1 MQTSEAL
8 GAVILT
14 KVRTQIIGRSGARS
28 GVTRFCDLGS
38 GFRRNDGPESGQQAG
53 QDGDSCEYAPD
64 ATHGPIMLDA
74 LMTPEVFL
82 SLATLTFLEIVLGID
97 NVIFVALMAGR
108 LPEAQRPKAR
118 ALGLGLALI
127 FRVIMLF
134 GLVWIAHLE
143 EPVFSIAGFDVS
155 WRDVILMGGGLFLIV
170 KATLEIHH
178 SVEGDNAHHEN
189 PVVAA
194 FGAVVFQIV
203 LIDIVFSLDSVIT
216 AVGMTDHLP
225 VMITAVAIAMA
236 IMLLA
241 SGTVSRFIERHPTTK
256 MLALSFLLLIGVALV
271 ADALHFHIPRGY
283 LYFAIAFSLFVETMN
298 ILAKKARG
306 KKAP

>member
-1 MQTSEAL
+1 
-8 GAVILT
+8 
-14 KVRTQIIGRSGARS
+14 
-28 GVTRFCDLGS
+28 
-38 GFRRNDGPESGQQAG
+38 
-53 QDGDSCEYAPD
+53 
-64 ATHGPIMLDA
+64 MLDA
-74 LMTPEVFL
+74 LLTPEVFL

-178 SVEGDNAHHEN
+178 SVEGDNTHHEN

-298 ILAKKARG
+298 ILAKKARRKG
-306 KKAP
+306 T

>member
-1 MQTSEAL
+1 MAAAIATMRR
-8 GAVILT
+8 VPFT
-14 KVRTQIIGRSGARS
+14 
-28 GVTRFCDLGS
+28 GS
-38 GFRRNDGPESGQQAG
+38 
-53 QDGDSCEYAPD
+53 
-64 ATHGPIMLDA
+64 IMLDA
-74 LMTPEVFL
+74 LLTPEVFL

-108 LPEAQRPKAR
+108 LPESQRGKAR

-127 FRVIMLF
+127 FRVLMLF
-134 GLVWIAHLE
+134 GLVWLAHLE
-143 EPVFSIAGFDVS
+143 EPVFSLADYDVS
-155 WRDVILMGGGLFLIV
+155 WRDIILMAGGLFLIG

-178 SVEGDNAHHEN
+178 SVEGEASEHEN
-189 PVVAA
+189 TAAAA
-194 FGAVVFQIV
+194 FGMVVVQIV

-225 VMITAVAIAMA
+225 VMIAAVTIAMA

-256 MLALSFLLLIGVALV
+256 MLALSFLLLIGIALV

-283 LYFAIAFSLFVETMN
+283 LYFAIAFSLFVETLN
-298 ILAKKARG
+298 IVARKARRSVG
-306 KKAP
+306 G

>member
-1 MQTSEAL
+1 
-8 GAVILT
+8 
-14 KVRTQIIGRSGARS
+14 
-28 GVTRFCDLGS
+28 
-38 GFRRNDGPESGQQAG
+38 
-53 QDGDSCEYAPD
+53 
-64 ATHGPIMLDA
+64 MLDA
-74 LMTPEVFL
+74 LLTPEVFL

-178 SVEGDNAHHEN
+178 SVEGDNTRHEN

-298 ILAKKARG
+298 ILAKKARRAR
-306 KKAP
+306 K

>member
-1 MQTSEAL
+1 MLEAL
-8 GAVILT
+8 L
-14 KVRTQIIGRSGARS
+14 
-28 GVTRFCDLGS
+28 
-38 GFRRNDGPESGQQAG
+38 
-53 QDGDSCEYAPD
+53 
-64 ATHGPIMLDA
+64 
-74 LMTPEVFL
+74 TPEVFL

-189 PVVAA
+189 PVAAA

-241 SGTVSRFIERHPTTK
+241 AGTVSRFIERHPTTK

-298 ILAKKARG
+298 ILAKKARRKG
-306 KKAP
+306 V

>member
-1 MQTSEAL
+1 
-8 GAVILT
+8 
-14 KVRTQIIGRSGARS
+14 
-28 GVTRFCDLGS
+28 
-38 GFRRNDGPESGQQAG
+38 
-53 QDGDSCEYAPD
+53 
-64 ATHGPIMLDA
+64 MLDA
-74 LMTPEVFL
+74 LLTPEVFL

-178 SVEGDNAHHEN
+178 SVEGEDGHHEN
-189 PVVAA
+189 PVAAA

>member
-1 MQTSEAL
+1 
-8 GAVILT
+8 
-14 KVRTQIIGRSGARS
+14 
-28 GVTRFCDLGS
+28 
-38 GFRRNDGPESGQQAG
+38 
-53 QDGDSCEYAPD
+53 
-64 ATHGPIMLDA
+64 MLDA
-74 LMTPEVFL
+74 LLTPEVFL

-178 SVEGDNAHHEN
+178 SVEGDNTHHEN

-216 AVGMTDHLP
+216 AIGMTDLLP
-225 VMITAVAIAMA
+225 VMIGAVVLSTFVMAVADTPLANFIAD
-236 IMLLA
+236 
-241 SGTVSRFIERHPTTK
+241 HPTTK
-256 MLALSFLLLIGVALV
+256 MLALAFILLVGVALV
-271 ADALHFHIPRGY
+271 ADGLGFHIPRGY
-283 LYFAIAFSLFVETMN
+283 LYFAIAFSLAVELLN
-298 ILAKKARG
+298 IQARKQAPKAG
-306 KKAP
+306 GH

>member
-1 MQTSEAL
+1 
-8 GAVILT
+8 
-14 KVRTQIIGRSGARS
+14 
-28 GVTRFCDLGS
+28 
-38 GFRRNDGPESGQQAG
+38 
-53 QDGDSCEYAPD
+53 
-64 ATHGPIMLDA
+64 
-74 LMTPEVFL
+74 
-82 SLATLTFLEIVLGID
+82 
-97 NVIFVALMAGR
+97 MAGR

-178 SVEGDNAHHEN
+178 SVEGDNTHHEN

-298 ILAKKARG
+298 ILAKKARRKG
-306 KKAP
+306 V

>member
-1 MQTSEAL
+1 MLEAL
-8 GAVILT
+8 L
-14 KVRTQIIGRSGARS
+14 
-28 GVTRFCDLGS
+28 
-38 GFRRNDGPESGQQAG
+38 
-53 QDGDSCEYAPD
+53 
-64 ATHGPIMLDA
+64 
-74 LMTPEVFL
+74 TPEVFL

-178 SVEGDNAHHEN
+178 SVEGDNTRHEN

-306 KKAP
+306 ARK

>member
-1 MQTSEAL
+1 M
-8 GAVILT
+8 
-14 KVRTQIIGRSGARS
+14 
-28 GVTRFCDLGS
+28 
-38 GFRRNDGPESGQQAG
+38 
-53 QDGDSCEYAPD
+53 
-64 ATHGPIMLDA
+64 
-74 LMTPEVFL
+74 
-82 SLATLTFLEIVLGID
+82 
-97 NVIFVALMAGR
+97 GR

-178 SVEGDNAHHEN
+178 SVEGDNTHHEN

-298 ILAKKARG
+298 ILAKKARRKG
-306 KKAP
+306 T

>member
-1 MQTSEAL
+1 MLEAL
-8 GAVILT
+8 L
-14 KVRTQIIGRSGARS
+14 
-28 GVTRFCDLGS
+28 
-38 GFRRNDGPESGQQAG
+38 
-53 QDGDSCEYAPD
+53 
-64 ATHGPIMLDA
+64 
-74 LMTPEVFL
+74 TPEVFL

-178 SVEGDNAHHEN
+178 SVEGDNTHHEN

-225 VMITAVAIAMA
+225 VMITAVAIAMT

-241 SGTVSRFIERHPTTK
+241 AGTVSRFIERHPTTK

-298 ILAKKARG
+298 ILAKKARRKG
-306 KKAP
+306 A

>member
-1 MQTSEAL
+1 
-8 GAVILT
+8 
-14 KVRTQIIGRSGARS
+14 
-28 GVTRFCDLGS
+28 
-38 GFRRNDGPESGQQAG
+38 
-53 QDGDSCEYAPD
+53 
-64 ATHGPIMLDA
+64 MLEA

-108 LPEAQRPKAR
+108 LPEAQRAKAR
-118 ALGLGLALI
+118 ALGLGLALV

-143 EPVFSIAGFDVS
+143 EPVFSIAAYDVS
-155 WRDVILMGGGLFLIV
+155 WRDIILMAGGLFLIV

-178 SVEGDNAHHEN
+178 NVEGEEAEHGNTVA
-189 PVVAA
+189 AA
-194 FGAVVFQIV
+194 FGMIVFQIV

-241 SGTVSRFIERHPTTK
+241 SGSVAGFIERHPTTK

-283 LYFAIAFSLFVETMN
+283 LYFAIAFSLFVETLN
-298 ILAKKARG
+298 IFARRARKAGRD
-306 KKAP
+306 AR

>member
-1 MQTSEAL
+1 
-8 GAVILT
+8 
-14 KVRTQIIGRSGARS
+14 
-28 GVTRFCDLGS
+28 
-38 GFRRNDGPESGQQAG
+38 
-53 QDGDSCEYAPD
+53 
-64 ATHGPIMLDA
+64 MLEA

-108 LPEAQRPKAR
+108 LPEAQRAKAR
-118 ALGLGLALI
+118 TLGLGLALI

-143 EPVFSIAGFDVS
+143 EPVFSIAEYDVS
-155 WRDVILMGGGLFLIV
+155 WRDIILMAGGLFLIV

-178 SVEGDNAHHEN
+178 NVEGHKDEHGNA
-189 PVVAA
+189 VAAA
-194 FGAVVFQIV
+194 FGMVVFQIV

-225 VMITAVAIAMA
+225 VMIAAVAIAMA

-241 SGTVSRFIERHPTTK
+241 SGSVAGFIERHPTTK

-283 LYFAIAFSLFVETMN
+283 LYFAIAFSLFVETLN
-298 ILAKKARG
+298 IFARRARKTG
-306 KKAP
+306 RGAE

>member
-1 MQTSEAL
+1 
-8 GAVILT
+8 
-14 KVRTQIIGRSGARS
+14 
-28 GVTRFCDLGS
+28 
-38 GFRRNDGPESGQQAG
+38 
-53 QDGDSCEYAPD
+53 
-64 ATHGPIMLDA
+64 MLEA

-97 NVIFVALMAGR
+97 NVIFIALMAGR
-108 LPEAQRPKAR
+108 LPEKQRPAAR
-118 ALGLGLALI
+118 TLGLALALV
-127 FRVIMLF
+127 FRIIMLF

-143 EPVFSIAGFDVS
+143 EPVFSVAGFDVS
-155 WRDVILMGGGLFLIV
+155 WRDVILMAGGLFLIV

-178 SVEGDNAHHEN
+178 SVEGEAGAQANVAS
-189 PVVAA
+189 AA
-194 FGAVVFQIV
+194 FGMVVFQIV

-241 SGTVSRFIERHPTTK
+241 SGAVAGFIERHPTTK

-283 LYFAIAFSLFVETMN
+283 LYFAIAFSLFVETLN
-298 ILAKKARG
+298 IVARRARKAGRD
-306 KKAP
+306 A

>member
-1 MQTSEAL
+1 MLEAL
-8 GAVILT
+8 L
-14 KVRTQIIGRSGARS
+14 
-28 GVTRFCDLGS
+28 
-38 GFRRNDGPESGQQAG
+38 
-53 QDGDSCEYAPD
+53 
-64 ATHGPIMLDA
+64 
-74 LMTPEVFL
+74 TPEVFL
-82 SLATLTFLEIVLGID
+82 SLATLTFLEI
-97 NVIFVALMAGR
+97 ALMAGR

-178 SVEGDNAHHEN
+178 SVEGDNTHHEN

-225 VMITAVAIAMA
+225 VMITAVAIAMT

-241 SGTVSRFIERHPTTK
+241 AGTVSRFIERHPTTK

-298 ILAKKARG
+298 ILAKKARRKG
-306 KKAP
+306 A

>member
-1 MQTSEAL
+1 
-8 GAVILT
+8 
-14 KVRTQIIGRSGARS
+14 
-28 GVTRFCDLGS
+28 
-38 GFRRNDGPESGQQAG
+38 
-53 QDGDSCEYAPD
+53 
-64 ATHGPIMLDA
+64 MLDA
-74 LMTPEVFL
+74 LLTPEVFL

-298 ILAKKARG
+298 ILAKKARRKG
-306 KKAP
+306 V